1 MKFVFGVIVGW
12 VLFHPLDE
20 DNKFDRAV
28 QEKIRAGGKT
38 LTDGLRNWVENGTK
52 PKEGTE

>member
-1 MKFVFGVIVGW
+1 MKFVFGVVVGW